1 MLTRRYQARDIQTA
15 LDLVKKDLGPDAII
29 FSINKVNDSNFLE
42 TTEVVA
48 GKDYPSKKIDEA
60 SSLIKL
66 KEDLEFIKSIFI
78 QFLSNCEENI
88 KTNKDLFNI
97 YSRFVAYGI
106 DESWISKFIKK
117 IEYKKEA
124 LISTILS
131 HLKDSIRVI
140 DLCSQK
146 HSKIWAFIGPTGVG
160 KTTTIAKLATRF
172 ALEGR
177 KLAVAAAGSF
187 RIGTIEQ
194 LKGYTDIIGMC
205 FECISKPELLKR
217 FIENHKNKD
226 FILIDTPGGNPNDLI
241 YLNQLKE
248 ILMAHPFIEKHL
260 VLSATTKEKD
270 LSRIYSQFT
279 IFPIK
284 SYVFTKIDETQEYSG
299 IFNQLI
305 KTHIPVSWIGIGQRV
320 PQDIEKASKA
330 KIASLILDNILD
342 AGKTKLSIQK

>member
-1 MLTRRYQARDIQTA
+1 MLTRKYQARDIQTA

-48 GKDYPSKKIDEA
+48 GKDYPSEKIDEV

-117 IEYKKEA
+117 IGYK
-124 LISTILS
+124 I
-131 HLKDSIRVI
+131 I

-226 FILIDTPGGNPNDLI
+226 FILIDTPGGNPNDPI

-248 ILMAHPFIEKHL
+248 ILMVHPSIEKHL
-260 VLSATTKEKD
+260 VLSATTKDKD
-270 LSRIYSQFT
+270 LSRIYNQFT

-305 KTHIPVSWIGIGQRV
+305 RTHIPVSWIGIGQRV

-330 KIASLILDNILD
+330 KIASLI
-342 AGKTKLSIQK
+342 